1 MTGSVKSPAALR
13 LVSAPPLTEPPDSAE
28 LPTED
33 LSARP
38 DLEVEGPSATT
49 TDLGIPRPSSP
60 GAAPVILESQ
70 DITPPGDQRRARRHV
85 LRGNAIRVGFAG
97 ASELERGRV
106 RDISID
112 GGLFVELIPGP
123 AMLTGVRATPG
134 RPSGHEMCFEGK
146 VVRKTGVG
154 VAVRLRVDQPSQAF
168 LNVFVAVAR
177 GGDRRRPLEIRLD
190 PMDLEPAA
198 DAEVHLSRTFQEA
211 LLSGSDDAHQ
221 RFIQACLSEKR
232 LDYALSRYRAEKTRR
247 GPEELSLDP
256 YLAQVGTILGFT
268 SMTSADKAAEKPAGR
283 GKQFALVALV
293 ALVALGGL
301 FVLLARYR

>member
-1 MTGSVKSPAALR
+1 MTGAVKSPAALR

-38 DLEVEGPSATT
+38 DLEGPAATT

-85 LRGNAIRVGFAG
+85 LRGNAIRVAFAG
-97 ASELERGRV
+97 ADGIERGRV

-112 GGLFVELIPGP
+112 GGLFVELSPGP
-123 AMLTGVRATPG
+123 AMLSGVRATLCL
-134 RPSGHEMCFEGK
+134 PSGHEMCFEGK
-146 VVRKTGVG
+146 VVRKTEAG

-211 LLSGSDDAHQ
+211 LLSGNDAAHQ
-221 RFIQACLSEKR
+221 RFIQACLSERR
-232 LDYALSRYRAEKTRR
+232 LDYALSRYRAEKARR

-268 SMTSADKAAEKPAGR
+268 SMTHVEKVADAPARR
-283 GKQFALVALV
+283 GKQLTALALVALA
-293 ALVALGGL
+293 ALAVL